1 MVAAWGGYVFVI
13 NLIGCHAA
21 LLVCIGRFSTK
32 VYRSYTAFYIVG
44 TFLAMQIPVVGW
56 APLKSLEQLGPC
68 AVFIAFQLLQ
78 YCEWQK
84 RKKKLSV
91 KHTWILRVQVFA
103 IVGLVVFALAAY
115 LRYMGYFGP
124 ISARVRGLFVKH
136 MKTGNPLVDSVAEH
150 QPAQSSAYAQYLG
163 ATVVYLIPAGFMLVA
178 LRYFHDS
185 SSFLLVYGIATYFFS
200 LKMVRLILL
209 TAPIASVF
217 VGLLIGRVFGFMVY
231 NILGFVP
238 SAFQLLAANDDD
250 GNDEVEA
257 KEEIETK
264 KKVKKSQKKEEVE
277 PPKSSTTFGIVMS
290 LAIKAIFVF
299 LSYQLFL
306 LGAPEANTFYKT
318 SHAIAKQLA
327 SPTIVMKG
335 TLKSGETVLVD
346 DYREW

>member
-1 MVAAWGGYVFVI
+1 
-13 NLIGCHAA
+13 
-21 LLVCIGRFSTK
+21 
-32 VYRSYTAFYIVG
+32 
-44 TFLAMQIPVVGW
+44 
-56 APLKSLEQLGPC
+56 
-68 AVFIAFQLLQ
+68 
-78 YCEWQK
+78 
-84 RKKKLSV
+84 
-91 KHTWILRVQVFA
+91 
-103 IVGLVVFALAAY
+103 
-115 LRYMGYFGP
+115 
-124 ISARVRGLFVKH
+124 
-136 MKTGNPLVDSVAEH
+136 
-150 QPAQSSAYAQYLG
+150 
-163 ATVVYLIPAGFMLVA
+163 
-178 LRYFHDS
+178 
-185 SSFLLVYGIATYFFS
+185 
-200 LKMVRLILL
+200 MVRLILL

-264 KKVKKSQKKEEVE
+264 KKGKKSQKKEEVE

-335 TLKSGETVLVD
+335 TLQSGETVLVD
-346 DYREW
+346 DYRECYHWIRDNTPQDARIMAWWDY

>member
-1 MVAAWGGYVFVI
+1 
-13 NLIGCHAA
+13 
-21 LLVCIGRFSTK
+21 
-32 VYRSYTAFYIVG
+32 
-44 TFLAMQIPVVGW
+44 
-56 APLKSLEQLGPC
+56 
-68 AVFIAFQLLQ
+68 
-78 YCEWQK
+78 
-84 RKKKLSV
+84 
-91 KHTWILRVQVFA
+91 
-103 IVGLVVFALAAY
+103 
-115 LRYMGYFGP
+115 
-124 ISARVRGLFVKH
+124 
-136 MKTGNPLVDSVAEH
+136 
-150 QPAQSSAYAQYLG
+150 
-163 ATVVYLIPAGFMLVA
+163 
-178 LRYFHDS
+178 
-185 SSFLLVYGIATYFFS
+185 
-200 LKMVRLILL
+200 
-209 TAPIASVF
+209 
-217 VGLLIGRVFGFMVY
+217 MVY

-335 TLKSGETVLVD
+335 TLQSGETVLVD
-346 DYREW
+346 DYRECYHWIRDNTPQCENHGLVGLWISAHSNRKSNYNRRWKYMESRAHCPFRTCSY